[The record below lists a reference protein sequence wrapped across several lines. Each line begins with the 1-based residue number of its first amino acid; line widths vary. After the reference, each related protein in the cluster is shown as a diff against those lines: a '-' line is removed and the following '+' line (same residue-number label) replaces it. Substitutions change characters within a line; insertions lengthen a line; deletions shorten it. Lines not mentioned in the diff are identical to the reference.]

1 MATRTNEP
9 AKTKDLQSAFTKKAR
24 GSGLA
29 GRLITTTQRQDPRP
43 PQSTPDPVASPENED
58 QALHQAE
65 TVPPGD
71 QVPPAEPPP
80 VVGPTPEQMQTPSRV
95 TVQQTVNP
103 PSGEQVEVSAEDDAS
118 PESEESDKEPAQTT
132 TYLHPDAYKKLVRI
146 QRQKFRDYAQIT
158 HDAFVAIRA
167 EAQAL
172 GQDPDEFLAAL
183 FANEAVDEWLMPE
196 PQSNKSSVKAVEAR
210 ISFKPEYR
218 KWLKERKS
226 HTAARNMS
234 AFLAVVLEHYLLAP
248 EEPGKKQ
255 APKKGTRGKV
265 SA

>member
-1 MATRTNEP
+1 
-9 AKTKDLQSAFTKKAR
+9 
-24 GSGLA
+24 
-29 GRLITTTQRQDPRP
+29 
-43 PQSTPDPVASPENED
+43 
-58 QALHQAE
+58 
-65 TVPPGD
+65 
-71 QVPPAEPPP
+71 
-80 VVGPTPEQMQTPSRV
+80 MQTPSRA
-95 TVQQTVNP
+95 TPQHTVNP
-103 PSGEQVEVSAEDDAS
+103 LGGDQVEVSKQDVASAESDED
-118 PESEESDKEPAQTT
+118 DKEPTQTT
-132 TYLHPDAYKKLVRI
+132 TYLHPDAYKKMVRI

-158 HDAFVAIRA
+158 HDAFVSIRA

-172 GQDPDEFLAAL
+172 GQDPDEFLASL

-218 KWLKERKS
+218 KWVKERKS